1 MSAVVL
7 LSALWLSDAVNPSDA
22 MSFVYAGDA
31 FKVASSTEVEA
42 RRMAGGRTRLV
53 SKVGTSWTA
62 QPVLP
67 QCTPAQIAWLRS
79 HQGRIVC
86 LRDHQ
91 GTKLFGFYAEV
102 PEDKSTFYRDVSD
115 VELSFTG
122 CTWSEA
128 V

>member
-1 MSAVVL
+1 MATTL
-7 LSALWLSDAVNPSDA
+7 LLTALWLSDAVNPSDA
-22 MSFVYAGDA
+22 MSFPYAGDS
-31 FKVASSTEVEA
+31 FKVSSSVDVSA
-42 RRMAGGRTRLV
+42 VRMAGGRTRLV
-53 SKVGTSWTA
+53 SKVGTSWSA
-62 QPVLP
+62 QPILP
-67 QCTPAQIAWLRS
+67 ACTPAQVAWLQA
-79 HQGRIVC
+79 HEGRIVC